1 MDKTVRKDKIGTGF
15 AKAISVIILIAAA
28 TGILILS
35 DFIMSSYIDA
45 SARVSIRLVL
55 PWYLL
60 LLILFLSFFNCFD
73 FSGRRYHALLYSCI
87 FSEALACIVVLVL
100 PVIMVGVDLSKKAM
114 LLNGI
119 LMCPVLAL
127 WMKISRDMF
136 FRLRPI
142 SKTLLVTN
150 GNKEKWLIDKINKNT
165 RIFKVEGIAS
175 PEDGDIFSVISGYDA
190 VVIGSISAEEKH
202 RIMGICATLEKQV
215 LLRPEYTDIMMI
227 NAQTEQFDDLMMIR
241 TTVFGLTTSQRAL
254 KRTLDIIL
262 SVIAFIIALPI
273 MLVCALAIYIEDGH
287 NPFYKQERLTRKGR
301 PYHVLKLRT
310 MVVNAEE
317 LSGPV
322 LAEEDDPRITKVGK
336 FLRKVR
342 LDELPQI
349 INILKGDMSIVGP
362 RPERDFF
369 YDKICSVIP
378 EFRHRLSVKAGLTGM
393 AQVYGRYSTDP
404 YEKLMLDLM
413 YIQNYS
419 IMLDIKLMIETVR
432 VMFEK
437 DAAKGMESDVKKR
450 EKQENDE

>member
-1 MDKTVRKDKIGTGF
+1 MQNISNKNRIGTGF
-15 AKAISVIILIAAA
+15 AKTFSVIILLVIA
-28 TGILILS
+28 TGVLILS
-35 DFIMSSYIDA
+35 DFLMCRYIDT
-45 SARVSIRLVL
+45 SARVSVKLVL

-60 LLILFLSFFNCFD
+60 LLVLFLSFFDCFN
-73 FSGRRYHALLYSCI
+73 FSARRYHAILYSCI
-87 FSEALACIVVLVL
+87 FSEALACIIVLVL

-119 LMCPVLAL
+119 IMCPMLAL
-127 WMKISRDMF
+127 WLKVSRDVF
-136 FRLRPI
+136 FRVRPA

-150 GNKEKWLIDKINKNT
+150 GKKELWLTDKINENT
-165 RIFKVEGIAS
+165 RIFKVKGTAS
-175 PEDGDIFSVISGYDA
+175 PSDENIYSIIKDYDA

-202 RIMGICATLEKQV
+202 RIMCICATLEKQM
-215 LLRPEYTDIMMI
+215 LLRPEYTDIMLI

-241 TTVFGLTTSQRAL
+241 TTVFGLTASQRAV
-254 KRTLDIIL
+254 KRFVDIVL
-262 SVIAFIIALPI
+262 SAIAFVIALPI
-273 MLVCALAIYIEDGH
+273 MLICALAVYIEDGH
-287 NPFYKQERLTRKGR
+287 NPFYTQSRLTRKGR
-301 PYHVLKLRT
+301 EYHVIKLRT
-310 MVVNAEE
+310 MVPDAESM
-317 LSGPV
+317 SGPV
-322 LAEEDDPRITKVGK
+322 LAEEDDPRITRVGK

-349 INILKGDMSIVGP
+349 INILKGDMTIVGP
-362 RPERDFF
+362 RPEREFF

-419 IMLDIKLMIETVR
+419 IMLDIKLIAETVR

-437 DAAKGMESDVKKR
+437 DAAKGTESDVKKR
-450 EKQENDE
+450 EKQEDGE

>member
-28 TGILILS
+28 TGILIFS
-35 DFIMSSYIDA
+35 DFIMSSYIDT

-262 SVIAFIIALPI
+262 SVIAFIIALVEI
-273 MLVCALAIYIEDGH
+273 SLAYSRTLV
-287 NPFYKQERLTRKGR
+287 
-301 PYHVLKLRT
+301 
-310 MVVNAEE
+310 
-317 LSGPV
+317 S
-322 LAEEDDPRITKVGK
+322 
-336 FLRKVR
+336 
-342 LDELPQI
+342 
-349 INILKGDMSIVGP
+349 SI
-362 RPERDFF
+362 
-369 YDKICSVIP
+369 
-378 EFRHRLSVKAGLTGM
+378 
-393 AQVYGRYSTDP
+393 Q
-404 YEKLMLDLM
+404 
-413 YIQNYS
+413 
-419 IMLDIKLMIETVR
+419 
-432 VMFEK
+432 
-437 DAAKGMESDVKKR
+437 
-450 EKQENDE
+450 

>member
-35 DFIMSSYIDA
+35 DFIMSSYIDT

-136 FRLRPI
+136 FRMRPI

-165 RIFKVEGIAS
+165 RIFKVEGTAS
-175 PEDGDIFSVISGYDA
+175 PADGDIFSVISGYDA

-241 TTVFGLTTSQRAL
+241 TTVFGLTASQRAL

-262 SVIAFIIALPI
+262 SAIAFIIALPI